1 MIYNANNQNDPGR
14 SGPWVPPQSD
24 PATPKTSMSNTK
36 LTAIILGGF
45 AIISIGILFWV
56 GMVVSVTSD
65 TASSSGTASSS
76 NRPVAEQE
84 YLDLLYEAHRED
96 GDRGHTFANDSEA
109 VAHGYTVCELLDTYY
124 IEDIADAIAIN
135 REGILRGVSMES
147 KAYGIAAA
155 SIKLCPEHLP
165 EVRRWMN

>member
-1 MIYNANNQNDPGR
+1 MIYNANNQNNP
-14 SGPWVPPQSD
+14 GPWVPPQPD
-24 PATPKTSMSNTK
+24 PATAKTSMSNTK

-56 GMVVSVTSD
+56 GVVVSATSD

-124 IEDIADAIAIN
+124 IEDIADALATN
-135 REGILRGVSMES
+135 REGILRGVSMTS

-165 EVRRWMN
+165 EVSRWIN

>member
-14 SGPWVPPQSD
+14 WGPSHSESVD
-24 PATPKTSMSNTK
+24 TKTALKTYKKPLLIIGAVVLVVLSALFWTGLFVSMSDS
-36 LTAIILGGF
+36 G
-45 AIISIGILFWV
+45 
-56 GMVVSVTSD
+56 
-65 TASSSGTASSS
+65 SSSIS

-96 GDRGHTFANDSEA
+96 GDRSHTFANDSEA

-124 IEDIADAIAIN
+124 IEDIADALAVN
-135 REGILRGVSMES
+135 REGILRGVSLES

-165 EVRRWMN
+165 EVRNWVN